1 MQSLSIRDKPI
12 SRRAGIETPSGGGG
26 VGISTKVRQYWR
38 KYYNGVQGM
47 LGRNDQVNYLI
58 ALDYAGAE
66 PIHRFILKSGEVAI
80 RIRNLS
86 LALEAKAMVAATL
99 IF

>member
-66 PIHRFILKSGEVAI
+66 PIHRFILKSGEEKTIQIDQIDSVK
-80 RIRNLS
+80 LVYS
-86 LALEAKAMVAATL
+86 KTP
-99 IF
+99 